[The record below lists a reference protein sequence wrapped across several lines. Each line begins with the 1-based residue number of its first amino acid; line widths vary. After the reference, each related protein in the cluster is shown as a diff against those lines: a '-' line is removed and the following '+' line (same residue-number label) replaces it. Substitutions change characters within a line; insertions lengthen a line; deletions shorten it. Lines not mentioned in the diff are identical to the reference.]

1 VRAETIFSYGG
12 GKERKKGGRREEEGE
27 KEATD

>member
-1 VRAETIFSYGG
+1 VQKQFLGTEER
-12 GKERKKGGRREEEGE
+12 KERNKGGRREEEGE